1 MAKEIK
7 NTFLKSK
14 MNKDLDDRILP
25 NGEYRDA
32 RNISVGR
39 SEDNDV
45 GALENI
51 IGNNLV
57 AGTDIGNGLTII
69 GIHANNATDQVFVFL
84 TDYTDPNPFQPT
96 NAPSTSLHY
105 IYVYNS
111 ATGEYK
117 KLVQGDF
124 LNFSTTNRII
134 SINLLEN
141 LLFWTDNRNQPRK
154 INVGLLGNQSLS
166 ARTIPVQYYTQE
178 HQISVAKYSPYQ
190 AIQLY
195 NRIDVEIASGTTG
208 YITLSGDRVAEITPF
223 IGATVVSV
231 ENLIS
236 GNEYIKITNVAL
248 QGSDTRVIL
257 SPNISIPTANTYFS
271 FIMSTMTNKNDDT
284 TWPGDPDF
292 LEDRFVRFSYRFK
305 YDDNE
310 YSLMAPFTQIAYIPK
325 QGGFF
330 INGDE
335 DAAYQSTIVDFM
347 ENMVQNIG
355 LLIPLPT
362 NANRIIRDYKIAEL
376 EILFRESDQVAVKVL
391 ESIDAGE
398 ISAASGISN
407 YYTYDY
413 QSRKPYKTLPEAQ
426 TVRVYDKVPV
436 RAFSQ
441 ESSGNR
447 IIYGNYR
454 DQHTPPANINY
465 NCRVAPKSDTGISNN
480 WIEYP
485 NHSVKR
491 NRNYQVGFIL
501 ADKFGRQS
509 PVILSSV
516 DNGVNSDGRF
526 YFGSTI
532 YSPYDI
538 SETDTNVISW
548 FGDAINV
555 IVNSEIKS
563 TKNLSSGTPGLYA
576 IKQNAAN
583 SAAEGYAVEELGNVI
598 VSDSVYT
605 FRLDDAAG
613 QFPNNVNI
621 PRINDYLRGAYED
634 FVLVTNIT
642 GPTGAQQQYTVT
654 TSGRVNDVYLRADN
668 LAASTADLKFAY
680 TINDLG
686 WYSYKVVVKQTEQEY
701 YNVYLPGILNGY
713 PGQSAEGLLKGAF
726 PTNETN
732 LTAFASL

>member
-57 AGTDIGNGLTII
+57 VGTDIGNGFTVI
-69 GIHANNATDQVFVFL
+69 GVHANNATDQVFVFL
-84 TDYTDPNPFQPT
+84 TDYTDPNPLQPT
-96 NAPSTSLHY
+96 DAPSTSNHY
-105 IYVYNS
+105 IYIYNNS
-111 ATGEYK
+111 TGTYTS
-117 KLVQGDF
+117 LVNGEF

-154 INVGLLGNQSLS
+154 INIGTFAAVSGQ
-166 ARTIPVQYYTQE
+166 RTTDTQYYTQE
-178 HQISVAKYSPYQ
+178 HQISVAKYSPYK

-195 NRIDVEIASGTTG
+195 ISTVVESSTN
-208 YITLSGDRVAEITPF
+208 TLSYVGVPGDQVAALTPF
-223 IGATVVSV
+223 IGGTVVSS
-231 ENLIS
+231 ENLIK
-236 GNEYIKITNVAL
+236 GDGFHKITGIGL
-248 QGSDTRVIL
+248 QAGTTTRV
-257 SPNISIPTANTYFS
+257 SVEPPFSSVPTANTYFT
-271 FIMSTMTNKNDDT
+271 FIKSTMTNKNDDAD
-284 TWPGDPDF
+284 WPGDPDF
-292 LEDRFVRFSYRFK
+292 LEDKFVRFSYRFK

-325 QGGFF
+325 QNGYF

-335 DAAYQSTIVDFM
+335 DSAYQSTIVDFM
-347 ENMVQNIG
+347 ENQVQNIG
-355 LLIPLPT
+355 LVIPLPT
-362 NANRIIRDYKIAEL
+362 NANRIVRDYKISEL
-376 EILFRESDQVAVKVL
+376 EILFRESDQVAVRVL
-391 ESIDAGE
+391 ESITAGE
-398 ISAASGISN
+398 ISSASGTN
-407 YYTYDY
+407 NFFTYDY

-441 ESSGNR
+441 ETSGNR

-454 DQHTPPANINY
+454 DQHTPPPNINY
-465 NCRVAPKSDTGISNN
+465 NCRIAAKSDTGSFYN
-480 WIEYP
+480 WLEYP

-491 NRNYQVGFIL
+491 NRNYQVGFVL

-516 DNGVNSDGRF
+516 DSGANNDGQF

-538 SETDTNVISW
+538 SENDTDVLNW
-548 FGDAINV
+548 FGDAISV
-555 IVNSEIKS
+555 LINSEIKS
-563 TKNLSSGTPGLYA
+563 TKNLSTGTPGLYA
-576 IKQNAAN
+576 IKQNAATP
-583 SAAEGYAVEELGNVI
+583 SAEGFAIL
-598 VSDSVYT
+598 SDSFISDSQFT
-605 FRLDDAAG
+605 FRLDSLDYE
-613 QFPNNVNI
+613 NNDNI
-621 PRINDYLRGAYED
+621 PRENDYLE
-634 FVLVTNIT
+634 VLMKILYVLLILLVL
-642 GPTGAQQQYTVT
+642 P
-654 TSGRVNDVYLRADN
+654 LH
-668 LAASTADLKFAY
+668 K
-680 TINDLG
+680 INTL
-686 WYSYKVVVKQTEQEY
+686 
-701 YNVYLPGILNGY
+701 
-713 PGQSAEGLLKGAF
+713 
-726 PTNETN
+726 
-732 LTAFASL
+732 